1 MIDPPESIIDHQSS
15 TIWDARAGGTSRMNR
30 NRSRIA
36 LVLGSLALIVA
47 LAPAPQELV
56 QAKVGQLKDLAN
68 AKAAVARKIADFF
81 ADPRLAAM
89 DVKGDGRG
97 IPGTD
102 QVELW
107 TRRVVDAKLDAAP
120 DRDQRIAILTE
131 DVERTKAIEARLKAI
146 ADDVPGF
153 AKLDS
158 FKAEYYRL
166 DAEYRL
172 AKEKAGR

>member
-1 MIDPPESIIDHQSS
+1 MRQDQS
-15 TIWDARAGGTSRMNR
+15 RV
-30 NRSRIA
+30 A
-36 LVLGSLALIVA
+36 LVLGSLAMIAA
-47 LAPAPQELV
+47 LAPAPQGPDVVL
-56 QAKVGQLKDLAN
+56 AGSLKGLAES
-68 AKAAVARKIADFF
+68 KAAVARKIADFF

-97 IPGTD
+97 VPGTD

-107 TRRVVDAKLDAAP
+107 TRRVVDARLDAAS
-120 DRDQRIAILTE
+120 DHDQRIAILTE
-131 DVERTKAIEARLKAI
+131 DFERTKAIEARIKAI

-172 AKEKAGR
+172 AKEKVGR